1 MRRFGWAVMAV
12 LAVLIG
18 VYALA
23 AVALPA
29 IAAPFLKDRFRTI
42 PLAAY
47 THLAAAGIALLVGP
61 FQHNSRLR
69 GRFLNVHRW
78 LGRTYVV
85 AVMLGGTAGLVLATM
100 SEGGMTA
107 HLGFGLLA
115 VLWLLMTGTAYV
127 RIRAK
132 DQAAHRHWMTRSF
145 ALTYAA
151 VMLRIYLPLSA
162 ALGIP
167 FETAYPIIAWIA
179 WVPNLI
185 VAEWLIQRRRP
196 PKVAS
201 LDARSA
207 AAA

>member
-1 MRRFGWAVMAV
+1 M
-12 LAVLIG
+12 
-18 VYALA
+18 
-23 AVALPA
+23 
-29 IAAPFLKDRFRTI
+29 
-42 PLAAY
+42 
-47 THLAAAGIALLVGP
+47 VGP
-61 FQHNSRLR
+61 FQHNARLR
-69 GRFLNVHRW
+69 GRFLDAHRW

-85 AVMLGGTAGLVLATM
+85 AAMLGGTAGLVLATM

-132 DQAAHRHWMTRSF
+132 DQAAHRRWMTRSF

-151 VMLRIYLPLSA
+151 VMLRIYLPLSL

-167 FETAYPIIAWIA
+167 FETAYPIISWIA

-185 VAEWLIQRRRP
+185 VAELIFLRP
-196 PKVAS
+196 S
-201 LDARSA
+201 GGLSRDTRSKSFESPVMST
-207 AAA
+207 

>member
-18 VYALA
+18 VYALG
-23 AVALPA
+23 AVAVPA
-29 IAAPFLKDRFRTI
+29 IGAPFLKDRFRTI

-61 FQHNSRLR
+61 FQHNARLR
-69 GRFLNVHRW
+69 GRFLNAHRW

-100 SEGGMTA
+100 SEGGMAA

-115 VLWLLMTGTAYV
+115 VLWLLTTGTAYV

-132 DQAAHRHWMTRSF
+132 DQGAHRRWMTRSF

-151 VMLRIYLPLSA
+151 VMLRIYLPLSL

-167 FETAYPIIAWIA
+167 FETAYPIISWIA

-185 VAEWLIQRRRP
+185 VAEWLIMRKRP
-196 PKVAS
+196 AVAS
-201 LDARSA
+201 IEPRSA